1 MFLPLNDFVTVF
13 PIETHRPPN
22 LTLLQKGQGQPRFI
36 IYTNVV
42 DLDSPM
48 LHAKF
53 QDRPLGSGEEDVS
66 RFLLYMGLAVILVI

>member
-13 PIETHRPPN
+13 PIETNRRPN
-22 LTLLQKGQGQPRFI
+22 LTVPQKGQGQPRVI
-36 IYTNVV
+36 IYTNFV

-53 QDRPLGSGEEDVS
+53 QDRPLGSEEEDVS
-66 RFLLYMGLAVILVI
+66 RFLLYMGLAVILLI